1 MKNGFKLIF
10 FIFKKQFSVFMILY
24 KNSNSAFSIS
34 QVAESN
40 NSVLIHLNLLLLL
53 KAKTK
58 IVKKILLGIAQ
69 NLLSLTC

>member
-1 MKNGFKLIF
+1 
-10 FIFKKQFSVFMILY
+10 MILY